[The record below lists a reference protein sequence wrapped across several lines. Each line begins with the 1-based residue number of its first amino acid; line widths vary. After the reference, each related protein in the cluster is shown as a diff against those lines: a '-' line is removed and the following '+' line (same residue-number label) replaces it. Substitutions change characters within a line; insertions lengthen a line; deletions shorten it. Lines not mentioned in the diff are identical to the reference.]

1 MSFQSNL
8 GGRGFMF
15 DYIKI
20 IIYLIGSIGMI
31 YACYHDY
38 NYAKKGQNDKCIFFK
53 NKRLSGVVL
62 FCYLFLFLANLKDFL
77 FLLIN
82 TK

>member
-1 MSFQSNL
+1 
-8 GGRGFMF
+8 MF

-38 NYAKKGQNDKCIFFK
+38 NYAKKDKMTSAYFSKIND
-53 NKRLSGVVL
+53 
-62 FCYLFLFLANLKDFL
+62 
-77 FLLIN
+77 
-82 TK
+82 